1 MTELRRPG
9 KLEYNLPM
17 ISGKPSNISLED
29 YGIKNLG
36 DVYHNLPTP
45 ALYEQAVRRREGLI
59 AHLGP
64 IVARTGHHTGRSPD
78 DKFIVKEESSQEKI
92 WWSKGNKPFEVG
104 RFDYLF
110 NRLAAYLQGK
120 DVYIQDCYAGT
131 DTRYRVP
138 IRIVTEYAWHSL
150 FARNMF
156 IQPADDDE
164 LSRHSPEFTF
174 FSMPRFHA
182 TPDIDGTS
190 SEAFI
195 IVNFG
200 RRVILI
206 GGTSYAGEI
215 KKAVF
220 TVLNYLLPQEK
231 VLSMHCAANLGP
243 EDDVALFFGL
253 SGTGKTTLS
262 TDVDRRLIGDDEHG
276 WSADGVFN
284 FEGGCYAKVIKI
296 SPEQEPQIYECT
308 RRFGTILENVAID
321 SHTRRLDLNDASL
334 TENTRASYPITH
346 ISNSV
351 RKGIG
356 PHPKNVFMLSYDAF
370 GILPPIALLTP
381 EQATY
386 YFLQG
391 YTARVAGTE
400 VGLGKE
406 PQAIFSPCF
415 GAPFMAL
422 PPNDY
427 ARLFFDSVV
436 NHKVTCWLVNTGLV
450 GGGFGVGKRISLP
463 HTRELIHTALGGELM
478 QGPLEKDPV
487 FGFSIP
493 ARCGS
498 VPGEILKPAQ
508 SWKDRSAYDAE
519 AKKLASKFVENF
531 RQFEDDV
538 PEAVARSGPAAGSL

>member
-1 MTELRRPG
+1 MKSNNMAG
-9 KLEYNLPM
+9 KLDLA
-17 ISGKPSNISLED
+17 G

-45 ALYEQAVRRREGLI
+45 ALYEQIVRRREGLI

-64 IVARTGHHTGRSPD
+64 IVVRTGHHTGRSPD
-78 DKFIVKEESSQEKI
+78 DKFIVSEESSHEKI
-92 WWSKGNKPFEVG
+92 WWSEGNKPFQVAK
-104 RFDYLF
+104 FDSLYH
-110 NRLAAYLQGK
+110 RLAAYLQGK
-120 DVYIQDCYAGT
+120 DIYVQDCYAGA

-156 IQPADDDE
+156 IRILDE
-164 LSRHSPEFTF
+164 DEASRHSPEFTI

-200 RRVILI
+200 KRLILI

-220 TVLNYLLPQEK
+220 TVLNYLLPQER
-231 VLSMHCAANLGP
+231 VLSMHCAANLGAT
-243 EDDVALFFGL
+243 DDVALFFGL

-262 TDVDRRLIGDDEHG
+262 TDVNRRLMGDDEHG
-276 WSADGVFN
+276 WSTEGVFN
-284 FEGGCYAKVIKI
+284 FEGGCYAKVIRI
-296 SPEQEPQIYECT
+296 SAEQEPQIYECT

-321 SHTRRLDLNDASL
+321 SHTRRLDLGDASL

-346 ISNSV
+346 IANSV
-351 RKGIG
+351 REGTG
-356 PHPKNVFMLSYDAF
+356 PHPKNIFMLSYDAF

-400 VGLGKE
+400 VGLSKE
-406 PQAIFSPCF
+406 PQAVFSPCF

-422 PPNDY
+422 PPTDY
-427 ARLFFDSVV
+427 ARLFFDSIIKR
-436 NHKVTCWLVNTGLV
+436 KVTCWLVNTGLV

-463 HTRELIHTALGGELM
+463 HTRELIHTAISGELAK
-478 QGPLEKDPV
+478 GPMEKDPI
-487 FGFSIP
+487 FDFRIP
-493 ARCGS
+493 GTCGN
-498 VPGEILKPAQ
+498 VPGDILKPAQ
-508 SWKDRSAYDAE
+508 SWKDGSAYASE
-519 AKKLASKFVENF
+519 ARKLAAKFIENF
-531 RQFEDDV
+531 GQFKSDI
-538 PEAVARSGPAAGSL
+538 PRAVAESGPILDGD

>member
-1 MTELRRPG
+1 MTF
-9 KLEYNLPM
+9 
-17 ISGKPSNISLED
+17 SNKADLLGLED

-45 ALYEQAVRRREGLI
+45 ALYEQIMRRREGLM

-64 IVARTGHHTGRSPD
+64 IVVRTGHPTGRSPD
-78 DKFIVKEESSQEKI
+78 DKFIVREESSQDKI
-92 WWSKGNKPFEVG
+92 WWSKENKPFGVNKFESL
-104 RFDYLF
+104 YH
-110 NRLAAYLQGK
+110 RLLAYLQGK
-120 DVYIQDCYAGT
+120 DIYIQDCYAGA
-131 DTRYRVP
+131 DPRYRIP
-138 IRIVTEYAWHSL
+138 IRIVTEYAWHNL

-156 IQPADDDE
+156 IQPLDE
-164 LSRHSPEFTF
+164 DESSRHSPEFTIF
-174 FSMPRFHA
+174 CMPRFHA

-190 SEAFI
+190 SETFV

-200 RRVILI
+200 KHLIII

-220 TVLNYLLPQEK
+220 TVLNYLLPQES
-231 VLSMHCAANLGP
+231 VLSMHCAANLGS

-262 TDVDRRLIGDDEHG
+262 TDVARRLIGDDEHG
-276 WSADGVFN
+276 WNVDGVFN

-296 SPEQEPQIYECT
+296 SAEQEPQIYECT
-308 RRFGTILENVAID
+308 HRFGTILENVAID
-321 SHTRRLDLNDASL
+321 RHTRRIDLDDASL
-334 TENTRASYPITH
+334 TENTRASYPISH
-346 ISNSV
+346 IPNSI
-351 RKGIG
+351 REGISL
-356 PHPKNVFMLSYDAF
+356 HPKNIFMLSYDAF

-400 VGLGKE
+400 VGLGNE
-406 PQAIFSPCF
+406 PQAVFSPCF

-422 PPNDY
+422 PPPKY
-427 ARLFFDSVV
+427 GKLFFQSIT

-463 HTRELIHTALGGELM
+463 HTRELIHMAISGELLQAPM
-478 QGPLEKDPV
+478 EKDPI
-487 FGFSIP
+487 FGFRIP
-493 ARCGS
+493 STCGN

-508 SWKDRSAYDAE
+508 AWEDSSAYASE
-519 AKKLASKFVENF
+519 AKKLAAKFIKNF
-531 RQFEDDV
+531 RQFKHDI
-538 PEAVARSGPAAGSL
+538 PRAVAKSGPMLDGD

>member
-1 MTELRRPG
+1 LRVHI
-9 KLEYNLPM
+9 KSEYNSVM
-17 ISGKPSNISLED
+17 ISGKGNGAALED
-29 YGIKNLG
+29 YGIKNVG
-36 DVYHNLPTP
+36 DVYRNLPTP
-45 ALYEQAVRRREGLI
+45 ALYEQVVRRREGLI

-78 DKFIVKEESSQEKI
+78 DKFIVKEKSSQDKI
-92 WWSKGNKPFEVG
+92 WWSKGNKPFEAG
-104 RFDYLF
+104 RFDFLF
-110 NRLAAYLQGK
+110 SRLAAYLQGK

-156 IQPADDDE
+156 IQPVDDDE
-164 LSRHSPEFTF
+164 LSEHSPEFTI

-190 SEAFI
+190 SESFI

-200 RRVILI
+200 KRIIII

-220 TVLNYLLPQEK
+220 TVLNYLLPQES
-231 VLSMHCAANLGP
+231 VLSMHCAANVGP
-243 EDDVALFFGL
+243 ADDVALFFGL

-262 TDVDRRLIGDDEHG
+262 TDLERRLIGDDEHG
-276 WSADGVFN
+276 WSTDGIFN
-284 FEGGCYAKVIKI
+284 FEGGCYAKVIRI

-321 SHTRRLDLNDASL
+321 SQTRRLDLSDASL

-346 ISNSV
+346 ISNAV
-351 RKGIG
+351 RKGTG
-356 PHPKNVFMLSYDAF
+356 PHPKNIFMLSYDAF

-422 PPNDY
+422 PPTDY
-427 ARLFFDSVV
+427 AGLFFESIV

-450 GGGFGVGKRISLP
+450 GGGFEVGKRISLP
-463 HTRELIHTALGGELM
+463 HTRELIHTALRGELTDK
-478 QGPLEKDPV
+478 PLEEDPV
-487 FGFSIP
+487 FGFRVP
-493 ARCGS
+493 GECGS
-498 VPGEILKPAQ
+498 VPAEILKPAEA
-508 SWKDRSAYDAE
+508 WEEKDDYDRE
-519 AKKLASKFVENF
+519 AKKLAEKFVENF
-531 RQFEDDV
+531 NQFEGDV
-538 PEAVARSGPAAGSL
+538 PRAVAESGPR